1 MSKFQA
7 IEVIKKDS

>member
-7 IEVIKKDS
+7 RWICS